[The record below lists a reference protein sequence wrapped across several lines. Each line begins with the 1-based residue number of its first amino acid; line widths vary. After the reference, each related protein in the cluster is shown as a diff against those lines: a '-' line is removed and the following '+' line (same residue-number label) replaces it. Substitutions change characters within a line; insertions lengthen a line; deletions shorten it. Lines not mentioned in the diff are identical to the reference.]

1 MPISQELYDA
11 ILTGFAVVIFF
22 CFVALFFTPEAKE
35 TYRDLRRIYKEF
47 KARKAKKE
55 NEENVR

>member
-1 MPISQELYDA
+1 MSLSPEEKDA
-11 ILTGFAVVIFF
+11 VLWGFMIVQAI